1 VCPARPAATAAQQ
14 DFECFTHR
22 KDGIGMARVKGAMM
36 TRKRRKKVLKLA
48 KGYWGAK
55 SRHFKMAKQAVM
67 KSGNYAFIGRKQRK
81 RDFRRLWITRISAA
95 CRMNGIN
102 YSTFMNGLKKAGIT
116 LNRKMLSE
124 IAIADAAGFTAL
136 VEKAKAAL

>member
-1 VCPARPAATAAQQ
+1 
-14 DFECFTHR
+14 
-22 KDGIGMARVKGAMM
+22 MM

-48 KGYWGAK
+48 KGYWGSK

-67 KSGNYAFIGRKQRK
+67 KSGNYAYIGRKQRK
-81 RDFRRLWITRISAA
+81 RDFRRLWITRISAG
-95 CRMNGIN
+95 CHLNGMN
-102 YSTFMNGLKKAGIT
+102 YSTFMNGLKKAGVT

-124 IAIADAAGFTAL
+124 IAIADPQAFAAL